1 MLTRLLNNME
11 DKKIRHKFKKI
22 EKFRKALFPLEQEL
36 FISGQVDQ
44 DTHLQNIHV
53 DSNEVFD
60 QIISVYNRT
69 KEIPFQKAINEFRDI
84 MTSANF
90 TPLEKLYKL

>member
-60 QIISVYNRT
+60 QIISVYNRK